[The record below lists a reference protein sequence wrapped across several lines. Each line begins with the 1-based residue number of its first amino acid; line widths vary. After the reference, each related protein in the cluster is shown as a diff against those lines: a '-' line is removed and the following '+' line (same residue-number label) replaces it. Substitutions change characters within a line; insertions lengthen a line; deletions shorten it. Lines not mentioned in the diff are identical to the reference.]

1 MSAALNFN
9 APWTGYPKNENVKI
23 SQLQIRHRIIEKDR
37 LSNKLNRRDV
47 AYFDLY
53 ALHDPK
59 DEYAQI
65 RSEGGLPHTKGDMKI
80 KELYG
85 ELAYNDF
92 NDLFKRNGD
101 ILRKQY
107 GQTIKVKL
115 KIDGGK
121 VVREVTQDFSN
132 KKQLGAAERQEHA
145 DSRRDNQIDVLDNQM
160 RNLSNEFDKTHD

>member
-1 MSAALNFN
+1 MHELESKDESEEKSESTKPEQAEADKKADDDAIDLSHHWNAALNLN
-9 APWTGYPKNENVKI
+9 APWTGYKKTENVQL

-65 RSEGGLPHTKGDMKI
+65 RSEGGLPHTKQDMKI

-101 ILRKQY
+101 ILRK
-107 GQTIKVKL
+107 
-115 KIDGGK
+115 
-121 VVREVTQDFSN
+121 
-132 KKQLGAAERQEHA
+132 
-145 DSRRDNQIDVLDNQM
+145 
-160 RNLSNEFDKTHD
+160 